1 MKSKV
6 NIFIGSF
13 IMLALLFSTISL
25 SKNNVV
31 EADTVSQP
39 ASEVRTIT
47 ASGKGAIE
55 AIPDVAYVNIGVIT
69 EGKELSTVQTDNAE
83 KMTSVITSLTELG
96 IKKEEIK
103 TINYNVNPNYNWDE
117 KTGKSNIVGY
127 TVSNTVVVTINEI
140 NKTGNLLDKV
150 VANGSNS
157 ISSIRFGIKNETELY
172 NQALELAV
180 KDARAK
186 AEAMGKGLGI
196 NNIIPYKITESSSRY
211 TPVYNERNA
220 AMDAAKAPTPISGG
234 ELEISASVSIEFS
247 FK

>member
-1 MKSKV
+1 
-6 NIFIGSF
+6 
-13 IMLALLFSTISL
+13 MLALLFSTISL

-39 ASEVRTIT
+39 PSEVRTIT

-69 EGKELSTVQTDNAE
+69 EGVELSKVQTDNAE
-83 KMTSVITSLTELG
+83 KMTNVIASLTELG

-103 TINYNVNPNYNWDE
+103 TTSYNVNPNYNWDE

-127 TVSNTVVVTINEI
+127 TVNNTLVVTINEI

-196 NNIIPYKITESSSRY
+196 NNIIPFKITESSNRY

-220 AMDAAKAPTPISGG
+220 AMDAAKATTPISGG